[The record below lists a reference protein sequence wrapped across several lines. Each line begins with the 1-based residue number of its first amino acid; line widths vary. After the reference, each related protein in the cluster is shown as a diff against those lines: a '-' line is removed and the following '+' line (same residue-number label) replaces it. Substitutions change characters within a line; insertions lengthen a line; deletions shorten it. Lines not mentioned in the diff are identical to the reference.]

1 MTKTPM
7 PTLLGDLEAMGVN
20 TTLLACAVA
29 ASLGVLVIYSFF
41 AKPSGSARL
50 TYFNGQGRAEEVR
63 LMLALCNVP
72 WRDAVYG
79 DATGAQYATTE
90 AQMRKMMAAG
100 VLAMDQLPLLEIDG
114 LRLVQQS
121 AILRYLARRHN
132 LYGSGAAE
140 AAQIDILSD
149 SLQDWNPVIAV
160 LQGKADAPH
169 AKYLDRFARA
179 LRSNGDGDFLVG
191 KTVSFVDVQVFQALE
206 QLVESKTVPLKAK
219 WPELDAYR
227 LRVRALPPIAEYLG
241 SGRQVHFFGPSRAK
255 ETFFAEI
262 AKVIPWN
269 FGKAEHPGLLCK
281 EWRFRA

>member
-1 MTKTPM
+1 M
-7 PTLLGDLEAMGVN
+7 PTMVGDLAEMGFN
-20 TTLLACAVA
+20 TMLVAGVVA

-41 AKPSGSARL
+41 SKPSGSARL
-50 TYFNGQGRAEEVR
+50 TYFNGQGRAEEVK
-63 LMLALCNVP
+63 LMLALCGVP

-79 DATGAQYATTE
+79 DETGAQYVTTE
-90 AQMRKMMAAG
+90 AQLRKMMAAG
-100 VLAMDQLPLLEIDG
+100 VLAMDQMPLLEIDG
-114 LRLVQQS
+114 LNLVQS
-121 AILRYLARRHN
+121 VAILRYLARRHN

-169 AKYLDRFARA
+169 EKYLDRFARA

-206 QLVESKTVPLKAK
+206 QLVAAKSVPLKAK

-227 LRVRALPPIAEYLG
+227 LRVRSLPPIAEYLA
-241 SGRQVHFFGPSRAK
+241 SGRQVPFFGQKGNTK
-255 ETFFAEI
+255 ESFFSEI
-262 AKVIPWN
+262 AKIIPWN